1 MTCGC
6 RLSRSRRVPH
16 KETRCP
22 THYRGTGTGHLA
34 PWGGLSRTQAGLP
47 RLTRSYDDRMDLEFS
62 GEVWFWRGPSPYHF
76 VTVPEDESAELQ
88 ATSAQVT
95 YGWGMIPVE
104 VRIGS
109 TRWTTSLFPKD
120 GGYVVPLKDLV
131 RNAERIEVGNKV
143 TVRLAIDV

>member
-1 MTCGC
+1 M
-6 RLSRSRRVPH
+6 SEAYHSYADRV
-16 KETRCP
+16 
-22 THYRGTGTGHLA
+22 
-34 PWGGLSRTQAGLP
+34 
-47 RLTRSYDDRMDLEFS
+47 DLEFS

-76 VTVPEDESAELQ
+76 VSVPEDESAQLR
-88 ATSAQVT
+88 ATSAKVT

-131 RNAERIEVGNKV
+131 RNAERIDVGDTV
-143 TVRLAIDV
+143 TVRLAVDV